1 MKRTIITLLS
11 LVILFLA
18 VSPLA
23 ADGTSLRILY
33 VNDFHGYAEPY
44 KAKGDGPLQ
53 GGMAYLAAQVQQLR
67 RERPTLLLAAGDM
80 IRGDTWANLFQG
92 FSVIELMNAMKF
104 DAMVVGNHEF
114 DYGLK
119 VLKEIIA
126 KAKFPILG
134 ANVAGLPALKPYVIK
149 NLNGV
154 KIAIIG
160 LVTPK
165 TPKLTNPK
173 DVQGLK
179 FLSPEMTARKYI
191 QQLKNRAEVIIVL
204 SHLGYPADRALA
216 EKVTGIDV
224 IVGGHTHTRLE
235 KPARVNNTI
244 IVQAWEYGK
253 ALGVLDLTRKDGKI
267 SLAEGRLEEIH
278 PKPGEEDP
286 AISKIVARYQQKMD
300 GVLQQVVGETEV
312 DLDADNA
319 RSRETNFGDLVTDI
333 MRQRAGV
340 EVALINGGTLRRSI
354 PRGPI
359 RKKDLYS
366 ALPFDNYVVALKLTG
381 KQIQETLE
389 HGVSAV
395 EQKAG
400 RFPQVSGLTFT
411 YNPALPVGS
420 RVKEV
425 FIGGQLLKPDQEY
438 TVATND
444 YLAAGGGGYTVFK
457 AVLQGEA
464 DYQPQVE
471 MGKGGKVVYSKPG
484 KLLRDAVM
492 DFLQAQ
498 GKVAPALEGRIKEVD

>member
-1 MKRTIITLLS
+1 M
-11 LVILFLA
+11 
-18 VSPLA
+18 A

-53 GGMAYLAAQVQQLR
+53 GGVAYLAAQVQQLR
-67 RERPTLLLAAGDM
+67 REKPSLLLAAGDM

-92 FSVIELMNAMKF
+92 FSVIELMNAMQF

-126 KAKFPILG
+126 KAQFPLLG
-134 ANVAGLPALKPYVIK
+134 ANVEGLPALKPYVIK

-160 LVTPK
+160 LVTPE
-165 TPKLTNPK
+165 TPELTNPK
-173 DVQGLK
+173 DVEGLK
-179 FLSPEMTARKYI
+179 FLSPETTARKYI
-191 QQLKNRAEVIIVL
+191 QELKDKAQVIMVL
-204 SHLGYPADRALA
+204 SHLGYPGDRALA
-216 EKVTGIDV
+216 EKVAGIDV

-235 KPARVNNTI
+235 EPARVNNTI
-244 IVQAWEYGK
+244 IVQAWEHGK
-253 ALGVLDLTRKDGKI
+253 VLGVLDLTWKDGRI
-267 SLAEGRLEEIH
+267 SLAQGRLEEIH
-278 PKPGEEDP
+278 PKPGRDEP
-286 AISKIVARYQQKMD
+286 AVSKIVVKYQQKMD

-312 DLDADNA
+312 DLDADHA

-333 MRQRAGV
+333 MRQKAGA

-359 RKKDLYS
+359 RKKDLYA

-381 KQIQETLE
+381 QQIKDALE

-400 RFPQVSGLTFT
+400 RFPQVSGLTFA
-411 YNPALPVGS
+411 YNPAAPVGS
-420 RVKEV
+420 RVQEV
-425 FIGGQLLKPDQEY
+425 SIGGQLLKPDQEY
-438 TVATND
+438 TVATHD
-444 YLAAGGGGYTVFK
+444 FLVAKGDGYTVFN
-457 AVLQGEA
+457 AVLKEDA
-464 DYQPQVE
+464 NYQAQVE
-471 MGKGGKVVYSKPG
+471 MGKGGKVVYSQPAE
-484 KLLRDAVM
+484 LLRELVLN
-492 DFLQAQ
+492 FLQAQ
-498 GKVAPALEGRIKEVD
+498 GKVAPALEGRIKEVH